1 MAQLSDIVRKHVDA
15 LSAEAAQNKFPSADL
30 ARTLLSFTIQ
40 IWRES
45 RSPEEIAEELKFVLD
60 NLDPDQE
67 YTFMRP

>member
-15 LSAEAAQNKFPSADL
+15 ALSEAAENKYPPEDV
-30 ARTLLSFTIQ
+30 ARTLISFAVQT
-40 IWRES
+40 WRDN
-45 RSPEEIAEELKFVLD
+45 RSIDDVAQELRYILE

>member
-15 LSAEAAQNKFPSADL
+15 AIAEAGENKYPAEDV
-30 ARTLLSFTIQ
+30 ARTLISFAVQT
-40 IWRES
+40 WREN
-45 RSPEEIAEELKFVLD
+45 RDTQAVADELRYILE

>member
-15 LSAEAAQNKFPSADL
+15 AIAEAAENKYPPEDV
-30 ARTLLSFTIQ
+30 ARTLISFAVQT
-40 IWRES
+40 WRET
-45 RSPEEIAEELKFVLD
+45 RDTQAVADELRYILE